1 MVLNR
6 GNQAQNNAHS
16 RHPTETGRTQVRL
29 LCETRGQDAVA
40 LGQGVSDSNMRG
52 LGASHAVSSSGCWF
66 HGTQDL

>member
-29 LCETRGQDAVA
+29 LCETRSQDTVT
-40 LGQGVSDSNMRG
+40 LGRGASDSKG
-52 LGASHAVSSSGCWF
+52 I
-66 HGTQDL
+66 